1 MALEDVKQEY
11 EALVKQVKYHNHL
24 YYDKDAPELSDY
36 EYDALTRRLKQL
48 EQQFPELI
56 SEDSPTQKV
65 GGAVSTKFD
74 KVQHAVRME
83 SLQDVFDMDEVRD
96 FDRRVRE
103 AGLQPSYVVE
113 CKIDGLSVSLEYQ
126 DGIFVRGSTR
136 GDGDVGED
144 RRRDRAVPLR
154 CTPYLLAHRI
164 PAHLTVQ
171 PPPADWA

>member
-65 GGAVSTKFD
+65 RRCSLH
-74 KVQHAVRME
+74 KV
-83 SLQDVFDMDEVRD
+83 
-96 FDRRVRE
+96 
-103 AGLQPSYVVE
+103 
-113 CKIDGLSVSLEYQ
+113 
-126 DGIFVRGSTR
+126 
-136 GDGDVGED
+136 
-144 RRRDRAVPLR
+144 
-154 CTPYLLAHRI
+154 
-164 PAHLTVQ
+164 
-171 PPPADWA
+171 